1 MLKMS
6 AMPKPEAK
14 KFKARTFRS
23 LASTTMSL
31 MLGGPFWIAPFW
43 VVCVVIAYLSDHF
56 DIISRTA
63 LQCNADIFDMCKQ
76 ENINLCC
83 TNNI

>member
-6 AMPKPEAK
+6 AMAIPETK

-23 LASTTMSL
+23 LPSHTMSL
-31 MLGGPFWIAPFW
+31 MLGGPFWICPFW
-43 VVCVVIAYLSDHF
+43 VVCVFIAYFCDHF

-63 LQCNADIFDMCKQ
+63 LQCTADIFDMCQQ
-76 ENINLCC
+76 ENK
-83 TNNI
+83 TMFEF

>member
-6 AMPKPEAK
+6 AIPRPEAK

-23 LASTTMSL
+23 LPSHTMSL
-31 MLGGPFWIAPFW
+31 MLGDPFWI
-43 VVCVVIAYLSDHF
+43 VCVDMVYLCDHF